1 MMSERGYS
9 AVPFADVRI
18 TSPFWR
24 ERLETVLDRTIPSQH
39 AKLEEFGM
47 LKSLKLPQPPPPLR
61 IPRNSHGLSTQIF
74 WDSDVGKWIEAAAY
88 ALAHRRDGDIEAKI
102 DAIVDDLARAQSP
115 DGYLNC
121 WYLGREPGKRW
132 TNLRDNH
139 ELYNAG
145 HLLEGA
151 IAYFRA
157 TGRRKMLD
165 VMERYVDHIDATF
178 GRGPAQKRGYPG
190 HQEIELALVKLYRLT
205 GDRRRLDLAAYFIDE
220 RGHQPHYFT
229 QEALA
234 RGDDPASYWARTYEY
249 NQSHIPVREQTRVVG
264 HAVRAMYMAC
274 AMADLALELGDEGLK
289 RACEAL
295 WRDVTTAQMYVT
307 GGLGPKETNEGF
319 TEPYDLPNETAYAE
333 TCASVALIFWAH
345 RMLHLDLDG
354 RYADVMELALYNG
367 ALSGLARDGEHY
379 FYSNP
384 LESRGQHRRWAWHV
398 CPCCTMNVSRLAAS
412 IAGYAISARE
422 DGVAFHLYGGFETTA
437 MLAGVK
443 VALSEASAYPWSGE
457 VRIDIAPEAPAAF
470 DLKLRIPG
478 WAKDATAAVNGE
490 PIALKPINGYATIRR
505 LWRKGDAVTLDLK
518 MPAERLY
525 AHPNVRMDVGR
536 AALRRGPL
544 IYCVEEAD
552 NPGGPV
558 QNSGAAAISAD
569 RRRME
574 DGSLRRRRDPGG
586 ERQEACSRRETRRA
600 LFDRAARGPRRPT
613 GRSSLLSLGQ
623 SRAWLDAGVDGG
635 ARGVS
640 APGGTAIMIRR
651 TAPAVSQ
658 ARQTTRGTTMRI
670 ATFASIGVALMLA
683 LASPPASAQSNPP
696 PGAASAASIPRT
708 GAGAGSNTARARHRN
723 TLNRQRARATAEHA
737 RHVRGTTRH

>member
-1 MMSERGYS
+1 
-9 AVPFADVRI
+9 
-18 TSPFWR
+18 
-24 ERLETVLDRTIPSQH
+24 
-39 AKLEEFGM
+39 
-47 LKSLKLPQPPPPLR
+47 
-61 IPRNSHGLSTQIF
+61 
-74 WDSDVGKWIEAAAY
+74 
-88 ALAHRRDGDIEAKI
+88 
-102 DAIVDDLARAQSP
+102 
-115 DGYLNC
+115 
-121 WYLGREPGKRW
+121 
-132 TNLRDNH
+132 
-139 ELYNAG
+139 
-145 HLLEGA
+145 
-151 IAYFRA
+151 
-157 TGRRKMLD
+157 
-165 VMERYVDHIDATF
+165 MERYVDHIDATF
-178 GRGPAQKRGYPG
+178 GRGPVQKRGYPG

-220 RGHQPHYFT
+220 RGRQPHYFT
-229 QEALA
+229 EEALA
-234 RGDDPASYWARTYEY
+234 RGEDPASYWARTYEY

-536 AALRRGPL
+536 SALRRGPL

-600 LFDRAARGPRRPT
+600 LFDRAAGGPRRPT
-613 GRSSLLSLGQ
+613 GRSSLLPLGQ